1 MNKNIEKEF
10 FKAFDLGGVVHLC
23 FDWMRYKYDL
33 EIYISKEY
41 EEKPHKALPEEWRH
55 YYDVTLLQE
64 IEKMT
69 EDFDESVICYTDSPL
84 MDEIANNIDSLTGKE
99 RDRYIFSLLK
109 PFREFSDKVHPEAII
124 KQLKGE
130 VEGIL
135 GIKDF
140 EKDLAMWESMPQ
152 NEQLKD
158 ENGEVWG
165 TPKEQ
170 ADACRKVI
178 EDCKYRIERTYYVAD
193 RYREILNKIS
203 YKKEGNTVEKCLNC
217 FWHIVTLFA
226 NRLDALLLERGI
238 NLLWY
243 QQESGIYL
251 KPYRYIHDVD
261 LLVGSYELAKKYI
274 YDALPKLDKQQIDTS
289 QHKANGENSS
299 NEKESPHYHKNDETK
314 AKRQFKQLVNNGY
327 FPSDTSLDDWLYI
340 YGVEDKIPNKKP
352 LDWQK
357 TQKELAYMIRRIW
370 QNTDTKIWAICD
382 VVFTIKGKKPNTY
395 VMKSD
400 LSSIDNGYKNR
411 PKTFDRLE
419 EVLKC

>member
-10 FKAFDLGGVVHLC
+10 FKAFEFGGVVNLC
-23 FDWMRYKYDL
+23 FNWMRHKYDL
-33 EIYISKEY
+33 GFYVCKED
-41 EEKPHKALPEEWRH
+41 EEKPKKVLPDEWQH
-55 YYDVTLLQE
+55 HYDVILPQE

-109 PFREFSDKVHPEAII
+109 PFREFSDEVHTKAII

-158 ENGEVWG
+158 ENGKVWG
-165 TPKEQ
+165 TPKEE
-170 ADACRKVI
+170 ANASKDFI
-178 EDCKYRIERTYYVAD
+178 EKYKYRIERANYVANK
-193 RYREILNKIS
+193 YREILNETS
-203 YKKEGNTVEKCLNC
+203 YKKEDKTVENCLNS
-217 FWHIVTLFA
+217 FWQIAIKYA

-251 KPYRYIHDVD
+251 KCHRRITDVEFYI
-261 LLVGSYELAKKYI
+261 GSYELAKKYI
-274 YDALPKLDKQQIDTS
+274 DDALPKLDKQQIDTS

-299 NEKESPHYHKNDETK
+299 NEKESPHYHKDDEIK

-340 YGVEDKIPNKKP
+340 YGVEDKIPIKKP

-370 QNTDTKIWAICD
+370 QNTDTKIWAICE

>member
-10 FKAFDLGGVVHLC
+10 FKAFEFGGVVNLC
-23 FDWMRYKYDL
+23 FNWMRHKYDL
-33 EIYISKEY
+33 GFYISKED
-41 EEKPHKALPEEWRH
+41 EEKPKKVLSDEWQH
-55 YYDVTLLQE
+55 HYDVTLPQE

-109 PFREFSDKVHPEAII
+109 PFKEFCDEVHPKAII

-140 EKDLAMWESMPQ
+140 EKDLAMWKSMPQ

-158 ENGEVWG
+158 ENGKVWG
-165 TPKEQ
+165 TPKEE
-170 ADACRKVI
+170 ANASKEFI
-178 EDCKYRIERTYYVAD
+178 EKYKYRIERANYVANK
-193 RYREILNKIS
+193 YREILNETS
-203 YKKEGNTVEKCLNC
+203 YKKEDKTVEKCLDC
-217 FWHIVTLFA
+217 FWHIITLFA

-261 LLVGSYELAKKYI
+261 LLIGSYELAKKYI
-274 YDALPKLDKQQIDTS
+274 DEALPKLDSQQQTECLQQAQALNSTQVNKTELYNKVPKGKGRPKGTLKDKMICEDVDKMLS
-289 QHKANGENSS
+289 KLHQLMNGRKGKEAALIIKASIKAGIM
-299 NEKESPHYHKNDETK
+299 TK
-314 AKRQFKQLVNNGY
+314 PTFKQVSDEFGDIGNPSGY
-327 FPSDTSLDDWLYI
+327 NKYMGREIFSDMEIEAIMEKL
-340 YGVEDKIPNKKP
+340 
-352 LDWQK
+352 
-357 TQKELAYMIRRIW
+357 KE
-370 QNTDTKIWAICD
+370 
-382 VVFTIKGKKPNTY
+382 
-395 VMKSD
+395 
-400 LSSIDNGYKNR
+400 
-411 PKTFDRLE
+411 
-419 EVLKC
+419 

>member
-274 YDALPKLDKQQIDTS
+274 DEALPKLDNLQQAGPQQQAQILSSTQAD
-289 QHKANGENSS
+289 KAELHNKAPKCKGRPKGTLRDKMICENADEMLLKLHQLMNGR
-299 NEKESPHYHKNDETK
+299 KG
-314 AKRQFKQLVNNGY
+314 R
-327 FPSDTSLDDWLYI
+327 
-340 YGVEDKIPNKKP
+340 
-352 LDWQK
+352 
-357 TQKELAYMIRRIW
+357 
-370 QNTDTKIWAICD
+370 D
-382 VVFTIKGKKPNTY
+382 VALFITASIKGGIMTKPTFRQVADEFGDIGNPSGYNRYMGSKLFSDMEIEAAIKK
-395 VMKSD
+395 
-400 LSSIDNGYKNR
+400 
-411 PKTFDRLE
+411 
-419 EVLKC
+419 LKE

>member
-10 FKAFDLGGVVHLC
+10 FKAFEFGGVVNLC
-23 FDWMRYKYDL
+23 FNWMRHKYDL
-33 EIYISKEY
+33 GFYISKED
-41 EEKPHKALPEEWRH
+41 EEKPKKVLSDEWQH
-55 YYDVTLLQE
+55 HYDVTLPQE

-69 EDFDESVICYTDSPL
+69 EDFDESVICYTGSPL

-109 PFREFSDKVHPEAII
+109 PFREFSDTLYPEAII

-130 VEGIL
+130 VEGIH

-158 ENGEVWG
+158 TNGEPYG
-165 TPKEQ
+165 TPKEC
-170 ADACRKVI
+170 ADTCRKVI

-193 RYREILNKIS
+193 RYRKILNEIS

-217 FWHIVTLFA
+217 FWHIETLFA
-226 NRLDALLLERGI
+226 NRLDAFLLERGI

-261 LLVGSYELAKKYI
+261 LLIGSYELAKKYI
-274 YDALPKLDKQQIDTS
+274 DEALPKLDSQQQTECLQQAQILSSTQADKTEL
-289 QHKANGENSS
+289 HNKAPKCKGRPKGTLRDKMICENADEMLLKLHQLMNGR
-299 NEKESPHYHKNDETK
+299 KG
-314 AKRQFKQLVNNGY
+314 R
-327 FPSDTSLDDWLYI
+327 
-340 YGVEDKIPNKKP
+340 
-352 LDWQK
+352 
-357 TQKELAYMIRRIW
+357 
-370 QNTDTKIWAICD
+370 D
-382 VVFTIKGKKPNTY
+382 VALFITASIKGGIMTKPTFRQVADEFGDIGNPSGYNRYMGSKLFSDMEIEAAIKK
-395 VMKSD
+395 
-400 LSSIDNGYKNR
+400 
-411 PKTFDRLE
+411 
-419 EVLKC
+419 LKE